1 MSFLKHFVPEPWR
14 TVAREWRIRWRIHR
28 ARWSR
33 RGGKP
38 CSRDAVSVAAGP
50 MEAEVYRLLIRG
62 DDGLGISVYAGGEE
76 VFRFDCLGPAG
87 HYHVNLRQAMFA
99 SAGRVPRHRFASE
112 DVAAQ
117 AAESLEILARD
128 LENALETNWLPEV
141 RVIATDLATHRAIVD
156 AISAR
161 LPEYAGSPNHAGRML
176 A

>member
-1 MSFLKHFVPEPWR
+1 LR
-14 TVAREWRIRWRIHR
+14 TLGREWRIRWRIHR
-28 ARWSR
+28 GRWSR

-38 CSRDAVSVAAGP
+38 CSRDAVSVAAGLID
-50 MEAEVYRLLIRG
+50 AEVYRIHIRG
-62 DDGLGISVYAGGEE
+62 DDGLGISVYVGGEE

-112 DVAAQ
+112 SVEAQ
-117 AAESLEILARD
+117 AAESLEILKRD

-156 AISAR
+156 AIAAR
-161 LPEYAGSPNHAGRML
+161 LPEYPHRSERAGQTPD
-176 A
+176 